1 MRKLKSDVQKFI
13 NSFENKYN
21 IDLDSKLLVEALTHK
36 SFSVENSQFLS
47 YERLEFLGDSVI
59 ELVVSEY
66 IYRSYSLEEGQMTM
80 IRANTVSK
88 AALASYAQK
97 LDLGK
102 MALVGKN
109 PEEHIFRQ
117 STKLLGDLFE
127 ALVGCIFLVNGYNK
141 TTDFILKLFKAVIDY
156 HVENS
161 EKLLDPKGKL
171 ATIARHLG
179 LGEVVYEYTSE
190 GEDHNTLWTSK
201 ALIDGHIRG
210 VGQSTSQKDA
220 SKKAAEKALETFDI

>member
-1 MRKLKSDVQKFI
+1 MRTRVRKFI
-13 NSFENKYN
+13 SDFESRYKIN
-21 IDLDSKLLVEALTHK
+21 LDPELLVEALTHK
-36 SFSVENSQFLS
+36 SFSVENNQFPP

-59 ELVVSEY
+59 ALIVSEY
-66 IYRSYSLEEGQMTM
+66 IYRFYSLEEGQMTM
-80 IRANTVSK
+80 VRANIVSK
-88 AALASYAQK
+88 EALASYAKK

-102 MALVGKN
+102 LALVGKS
-109 PEEHIFRQ
+109 PDEQAFRQ
-117 STKLLGDLFE
+117 SNKLLGDLFE
-127 ALVGCIFLVNGYNK
+127 ALVGCIFLVNGYSK
-141 TTDFILKLFKAVIDY
+141 TADFILKLFKSVIDY

-161 EKLLDPKGKL
+161 EELLDSKGKL

-179 LGEVVYEYTSE
+179 LGEVIYEYTSE

-220 SKKAAEKALETFDI
+220 SKKAAEKALKTFDK